1 MIESN
6 SASGKSIDVTNVLR
20 GISAD
25 EQRIGPASTLTEAVV
40 FEISAHDYPR
50 SAASGWLERDQPNA
64 LNFLRLV
71 FATTVLF
78 AYSWAFGRFGVDP
91 LGAQLSLIGDAAGNA
106 VNGFFAISGFLIT
119 GSWLSGRGAD
129 SYLRA
134 RVARIWPA
142 FGVAFV
148 VSALI
153 AALAAGGDWLS
164 YLRSIPKQS
173 WFVGIFTLD
182 PFELERALS
191 FAHNPYPHTVNG
203 PMWTIRIEFC
213 CYIAVALAGS
223 VGVFRRRWLVALF
236 TAFAI
241 CLAAYE
247 EKFVPGAWQHW
258 PRFASFFAAGTLLY
272 LFRQHVPKSGL
283 LALACV
289 GFLFTSRYVS
299 PYFTV
304 PLAGTYLVF
313 YAAYAAPH
321 WLKQIGAKNDISYGV
336 YLYGG
341 VLQQLYF
348 SYAVKGALP
357 MNPWACFLAVLPLCV
372 ALGWLSWLYVEKP
385 AKHWLR

>member
-1 MIESN
+1 VNTAVKI
-6 SASGKSIDVTNVLR
+6 
-20 GISAD
+20 AD
-25 EQRIGPASTLTEAVV
+25 ETSVEAPATT
-40 FEISAHDYPR
+40 YPK
-50 SAASGWLERDQPNA
+50 ATTSGWLERDQPNA

-78 AYSWAFGRFGVDP
+78 AHSWAFGCFGVDP
-91 LGAQLSLIGDAAGNA
+91 LGALLSGIGDAAGNA
-106 VNGFFAISGFLIT
+106 VNGFFVISGFLIT

-142 FGVAFV
+142 FAVAFV

-153 AALAAGGDWLS
+153 AALAAGGDWLH

-213 CYIAVALAGS
+213 CYMAVALVGS

-241 CLAAYE
+241 SLAAYE
-247 EKFVPGAWQHW
+247 QAFVPLAWMRW
-258 PRFASFFAAGTLLY
+258 ARFASFFSAGALLY
-272 LFRQHVPKSGL
+272 LYRHHIPKSPW
-283 LALACV
+283 LALACIA
-289 GFLFTSRYVS
+289 FLFASKYLS
-299 PYFTV
+299 FYFTM
-304 PLAGTYLVF
+304 PLAGTYLIF
-313 YAAYAAPH
+313 YAAYSAPQ
-321 WLKQIGAKNDISYGV
+321 WLKRMGAHNDISYGV

-341 VLQQLYF
+341 PLQQLYF
-348 SYAVKGALP
+348 NYAVKGGLP
-357 MNPWACFLAVLPLCV
+357 MNPWVCFATVLPLCV

-385 AKHWLR
+385 AKYWLK